1 MATNTPKKL
10 TARVPSPASPGSRIV
25 WINHFGGFNGP
36 AKVRLLKIIEDEQ
49 TSYPFLVGA
58 RTAGQRK
65 LGLYRWARVYPSRQS
80 ALAAMGG
87 WEAARRK
94 RIHCAN
100 SNFNQPSCDK

>member
-1 MATNTPKKL
+1 MATKTLQKL
-10 TARVPSPASPGSRIV
+10 NARVPSPASPGSRIV

-36 AKVRLLKIIEDEQ
+36 TKVRLLKIIEDEQ

-58 RTAGQRK
+58 RTAGHRK
-65 LGLYRWARVYPSRQS
+65 LGQYRWARVYPSRQS

-100 SNFNQPSCDK
+100 DISATSVV